1 MENHNFQEVN
11 QHKTTI
17 NGPFFNSKLLDYH
30 SGSISVSTYMNCP
43 SQGRRPCEVENILL
57 GWPLCDGL
65 PGAAWDWEVSSR
77 SSRDE
82 SRGRQSNA
90 DADNM

>member
-1 MENHNFQEVN
+1 MDNFSIANSEI
-11 QHKTTI
+11 TI
-17 NGPFFNSKLLDYH
+17 GDVGAFPCLH
-30 SGSISVSTYMNCP
+30 MNCP

-90 DADNM
+90 DADSM